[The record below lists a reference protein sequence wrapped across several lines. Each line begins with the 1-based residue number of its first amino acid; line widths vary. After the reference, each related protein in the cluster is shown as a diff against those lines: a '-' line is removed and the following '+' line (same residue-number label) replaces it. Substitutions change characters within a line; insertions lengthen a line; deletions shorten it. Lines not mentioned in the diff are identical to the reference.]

1 MTIFSVS
8 NGYLSTLAMM
18 YGAATGNTLS
28 DDERGL
34 AGLVT
39 SFALQVGI
47 SAGLAIANAFA
58 TLKVIYI
65 KKYFMTCFFT
75 FLTFVYC
82 IV

>member
-1 MTIFSVS
+1 
-8 NGYLSTLAMM
+8 MM

-65 KKYFMTCFFT
+65 LKNI
-75 FLTFVYC
+75 L
-82 IV
+82 